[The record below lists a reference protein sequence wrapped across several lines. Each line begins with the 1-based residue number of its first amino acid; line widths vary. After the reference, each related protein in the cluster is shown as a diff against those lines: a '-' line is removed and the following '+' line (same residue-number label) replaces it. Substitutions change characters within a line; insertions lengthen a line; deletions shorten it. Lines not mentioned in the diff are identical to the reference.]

1 MENNR
6 LNQQFSFC
14 LEADKEKFIGRQ
26 TYLSDG
32 IRKENDAEHAW
43 HMAVMALVLGE
54 YSNDKIDLLKTISMI
69 LIHDIVEID
78 AGDTYAYDEQ
88 RKKSQKSREIA
99 AADRIFALLPEDQQK
114 KFRLLWEEFEAAE
127 TPEAKFARA
136 MDNVQPIMLN
146 NATKGKSW
154 EERNVHLSQILKRN
168 QITPE
173 GSKTLWNYISEKFIN
188 PNVESGKIIN
198 DKEKNKHK
206 TLH

>member
-1 MENNR
+1 MDDKR
-6 LNQQFSFC
+6 LSKQFEFC

-43 HMAVMALVLGE
+43 HMAVMTLILGE
-54 YSNDKIDLLKTISMI
+54 YANEKIDLLKTISMI

-78 AGDTYAYDEQ
+78 AGDTYAYDEEK
-88 RKKSQKSREIA
+88 KKSQKSRELA
-99 AADRIFALLPEDQQK
+99 AADRIFAMLPEDQQQ
-114 KFRLLWEEFEAAE
+114 KFRQLWDEFEAAE

-146 NATKGKSW
+146 NATEGKSW
-154 EERNVHLSQILKRN
+154 EERKIRLSQILNRN

-173 GSKTLWNYISEKFIN
+173 GSQTLWDYMRENFIK
-188 PNVESGKIIN
+188 PNVDSGKIIK
-198 DKEKNKHK
+198 DI
-206 TLH
+206 

>member
-1 MENNR
+1 MDDKR
-6 LNQQFSFC
+6 LNKQFEFC

-43 HMAVMALVLGE
+43 HMAVMTLILGE
-54 YSNDKIDLLKTISMI
+54 YANEKIDLLKTISMI

-78 AGDTYAYDEQ
+78 AGDTYAYDEEK
-88 RKKSQKSREIA
+88 KKSQKSRELA
-99 AADRIFALLPEDQQK
+99 AADRIFAMLPEDQQQ
-114 KFRLLWEEFEAAE
+114 KFRQLWDEFEAAE

-146 NATKGKSW
+146 NATEGKSW
-154 EERNVHLSQILKRN
+154 EERKIRLSQILNRN

-173 GSKTLWNYISEKFIN
+173 GSQTLWDYMRENFIK
-188 PNVESGKIIN
+188 PNVDSGKIIK
-198 DKEKNKHK
+198 DI
-206 TLH
+206 

>member
-127 TPEAKFARA
+127 TPEARFARA

-154 EERNVHLSQILKRN
+154 EERNVLLSQVLKRN

-173 GSKTLWNYISEKFIN
+173 GSQTLWNYISENFIN